1 MGLPYHIGPNKSSLH
16 TTCHQPPNAYSSPQP
31 NFCVN
36 TSSAPNGGP
45 MDFVQSATLP
55 NTAATRFP
63 SHTRHLCQNTRHSTT
78 RRNLIGSLVPV
89 LRRAQVPTQ
98 QRFGHISRDFL
109 FGNSALGG
117 KILPYPRASRR
128 YKHVPPSRRLAH
140 AHRDTET
147 MRERRIWPPPY
158 VCAGISDGVSSCSQP
173 NPNRSTLR
181 PTRTP
186 SGWSPRA
193 ATDVDSGR

>member
-63 SHTRHLCQNTRHSTT
+63 SQPSHLSQNTRPFTT
-78 RRNLIGSLVPV
+78 RRTRSRSWSRFYGEPKFQVNTVSPIPGAISISGSPRLIGKYSPDRELSDDISMSHLWVAWCSWT
-89 LRRAQVPTQ
+89 RDSERA
-98 QRFGHISRDFL
+98 
-109 FGNSALGG
+109 
-117 KILPYPRASRR
+117 K
-128 YKHVPPSRRLAH
+128 
-140 AHRDTET
+140 
-147 MRERRIWPPPY
+147 Y
-158 VCAGISDGVSSCSQP
+158 V
-173 NPNRSTLR
+173 
-181 PTRTP
+181 
-186 SGWSPRA
+186 
-193 ATDVDSGR
+193 